1 MTIYGDL
8 LSALRS
14 EEKAERIV
22 LIRVQLKIKVP
33 FNRLK
38 KYIEEL
44 VDLGL
49 VQDETSL
56 KITEKGRLFIREYK
70 RISEFMKQM
79 GISYR

>member
-1 MTIYGDL
+1 MNRIHRRDKMTIYGDL

-56 KITEKGRLFIREYK
+56 KIKEK
-70 RISEFMKQM
+70 
-79 GISYR
+79 

>member
-8 LSALRS
+8 LSALRP